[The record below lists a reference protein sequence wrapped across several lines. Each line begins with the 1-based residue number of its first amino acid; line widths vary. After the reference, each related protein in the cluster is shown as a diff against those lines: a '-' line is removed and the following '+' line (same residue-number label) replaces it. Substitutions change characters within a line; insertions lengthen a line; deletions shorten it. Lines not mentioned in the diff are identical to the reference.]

1 MAAEELSTLGTDW
14 DLFCSVLPV
23 YNTKMKV
30 GFGLKDK
37 TELYAKV
44 KFSLGS

>member
-1 MAAEELSTLGTDW
+1 MAVAELSTLGTDW
-14 DLFCSVLPV
+14 DCSVLPV

-37 TELYAKV
+37 TEYYAKM
-44 KFSLGS
+44 KFSLGSH